1 MRKITGLIIATL
13 AAPSIFLFWPAAIAQ
28 QAPPPPP
35 AVTDLQLQVA
45 RAESAEK
52 AAQFN
57 KLAYERT
64 VEDARKI
71 QTQLTQDVA
80 AKDAWWDKCIRA
92 PSCVEWVNSAPAHE
106 TEKPATSVPAGKPT
120 PLRPR

>member
-1 MRKITGLIIATL
+1 MRKIVVAALCL
-13 AAPSIFLFWPAAIAQ
+13 VAAPAMAQ
-28 QAPPPPP
+28 QAPPPAP

-71 QTQLTQDVA
+71 QAQLTQDVA

-92 PSCVEWVNSAPAHE
+92 PSCVEWVNSAPPAPEHSPE
-106 TEKPATSVPAGKPT
+106 AKPAPAKK
-120 PLRPR
+120 R